1 MVMENPNYK
10 NLRLASTDMV
20 MEKLNYKNLKTD
32 LQRYGHGEPQLQELK
47 D

>member
-10 NLRLASTDMV
+10 NL
-20 MEKLNYKNLKTD
+20 KTG
-32 LQRYGHGEPQLQELK
+32 LHRYGHGETQLQELK